1 MKIRRN
7 TVVMLMALAS
17 CITTVTAERGE
28 TPEPGSSAKAATS
41 AQQKPP
47 AGSVVFESPPAPAPG
62 TQFVY
67 YIPTGR
73 WAGSEPIW
81 TVTEDASPFQ
91 GRDVYRIRREY
102 CTEGRCRTSRG
113 DFRLSAW
120 DRKTH
125 NLVAVLGRGDV
136 LRYYEPHE
144 FELDWPLWV
153 GKVSVNRIR
162 QVVVRPGRSGRR
174 TGTFTPRLRA
184 KVVGLETIE
193 TPMGKFETMHVKA
206 TLGRRYTAHL
216 WMARDIPLPI
226 KHRSPNGFTRLLV
239 DIRKQKK

>member
-1 MKIRRN
+1 MSKFGKMRRFTALLAIVVAGGFLSG
-7 TVVMLMALAS
+7 TV
-17 CITTVTAERGE
+17 
-28 TPEPGSSAKAATS
+28 S

-47 AGSVVFESPPAPAPG
+47 AGGVVFESPPAPAPG

-67 YIPTGR
+67 YFLTGR
-73 WAGSEPIW
+73 WAGWEQVWI
-81 TVTEDASPFQ
+81 VTEDASPFQ
-91 GRDVYRIRREY
+91 GRDVYRIRREH

-153 GKVSVNRIR
+153 GKVSLNLIR
-162 QVVVRPGRSGRR
+162 QVVVRPGQSGRR
-174 TGTFTPRLRA
+174 TGAFTPSLRA
-184 KVVGLETIE
+184 EVVGLETIE
-193 TPMGKFETMHVKA
+193 TPMGKFETMHVEA
-206 TLGRRYTAHL
+206 TFGGRYTAHL

-239 DIRKQKK
+239 DIRNPK